1 MNGGYKINQDNL
13 QEEALQDL
21 IQHHKQFLQ
30 NLLETT
36 SDLMMESEQN
46 PEREQS
52 IRVLMRTAQEQ
63 LSMAKQGIVMTYG
76 VEVTGKAGTINDLIN
91 DSRIRLA
98 DSMECYEEITEIVKK
113 EGYSPRTIFIPIKP
127 NNHK

>member
-1 MNGGYKINQDNL
+1 
-13 QEEALQDL
+13 
-21 IQHHKQFLQ
+21 
-30 NLLETT
+30 
-36 SDLMMESEQN
+36 
-46 PEREQS
+46 
-52 IRVLMRTAQEQ
+52 MRTAQEQ

-127 NNHK
+127 NNDK